1 MQTRIG
7 RPSRRAAAVLAV
19 LVAAVTVLPL
29 RGADAQSLG
38 DRLRKRAEEAAKR
51 AAEARVDQKSTEAA
65 NAAMDKAENTVKCA
79 ASDKKC
85 IDAAKKAG
93 KQVDTTPA
101 AGSGGSDAGA
111 GSGG

>member
-7 RPSRRAAAVLAV
+7 RPSRRAATVLAV
-19 LVAAVTVLPL
+19 LVATVLPL
-29 RGADAQSLG
+29 RGAGAQSLG

-51 AAEARVDQKSTEAA
+51 AAETRVDQKATEAT

-85 IDAAKKAG
+85 TDDAKKAG

-101 AGSGGSDAGA
+101 AAIWKPI
-111 GSGG
+111 